1 MQEHR
6 GFQSVNRNKSGL
18 LETLT
23 DGFHPFLQLCLLVRL
38 WSPVDC
44 SGVLVFVWSLLFSL
58 EPPLPVGSSGW
69 FLECLVLG
77 DVVL

>member
-1 MQEHR
+1 M
-6 GFQSVNRNKSGL
+6 
-18 LETLT
+18 
-23 DGFHPFLQLCLLVRL
+23 
-38 WSPVDC
+38 
-44 SGVLVFVWSLLFSL
+44 FVWSLLFSL